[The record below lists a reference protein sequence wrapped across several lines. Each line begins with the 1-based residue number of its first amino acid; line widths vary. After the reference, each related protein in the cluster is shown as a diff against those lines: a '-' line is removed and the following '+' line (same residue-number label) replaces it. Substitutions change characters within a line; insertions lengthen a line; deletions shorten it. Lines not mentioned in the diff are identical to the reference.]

1 MMFSVVIPAYNREDL
16 IGRTI
21 DSVLA
26 QAYTDYEVVVVDD
39 GSTDGTPEVLAGYGD
54 RIRVITQENKYEGAA
69 RNTGI
74 RHARGDYIVWLDS
87 DDLWFPWTLATFA
100 AAVARYDR
108 PAWIQGKSREFTDD
122 AELADEQ
129 GGELQADRHDSIYAA
144 SGLKITAISAA
155 AVRRDVAL
163 ASPGFN
169 EDRLNGQDVDFMMSC
184 GTADGFVRINAP
196 ATFGY
201 RQHAGSILAINPDLS
216 EKGFHYIIDR
226 EREGMYPGGEPLAV
240 ARREIICRLARG
252 VIDGLVINGH
262 FAAAWRL
269 YRRTLWWQLR
279 QGRLKFVLGIV
290 AYALL
295 RAVAPQRA
303 MRMRLRPTA

>member
-1 MMFSVVIPAYNREDL
+1 MFSVVIPAYNREDL

-26 QAYTDYEVVVVDD
+26 QAYRDYEVVVVDD
-39 GSTDGTPEVLAGYGD
+39 GSTDGTPDVLAGYGD
-54 RIRVITQENKYEGAA
+54 RIRVVTQENRYEGAA

-87 DDLWFPWTLATFA
+87 DDLWFEWTLATFA
-100 AAVARYDR
+100 EAVERYDR
-108 PAWIQGKSREFTDD
+108 PAWIQGKSREFTED
-122 AELADEQ
+122 AELADER
-129 GGELQADRHDSIYAA
+129 GCALQAERYDSIYAA
-144 SGLKITAISAA
+144 SALKITAISAA
-155 AVRRDVAL
+155 AVRRDEAL

-184 GTADGFVRINAP
+184 GTAEGFVRINAP

-201 RQHAGSILAINPDLS
+201 RQHPGSILAINPELS

-226 EREGMYPGGEPLAV
+226 ERAGAYPGGEPMKPQ
-240 ARREIICRLARG
+240 RRQIICRLARG

-262 FAAAWRL
+262 FGAAWRL
-269 YRRTLWWQLR
+269 YRRTLGWQLR
-279 QGRLKFVLGIV
+279 LGRYKFALGIV
-290 AYALL
+290 AYAML

-303 MRMRLRPTA
+303 MRMRTR